1 MLRDESNTGGSRKR
15 QRIRGRGVFCFCGK
29 REEDLKKTK
38 NQELRQSPSEACA
51 SWTVEA
57 VNRQE
62 SLEFFAW
69 AAPLIGKTVYHTG
82 CCFLSMVNSRGLR
95 ASALLSIV
103 SLDNNNNNNKLSW
116 RLLQRDP
123 GLLFLLRHAL
133 LCRFMNECEIIT
145 QKKMQKPRAPSSLS
159 YFSKPAGSSSFL
171 NNPQQSAGLFKNLRL
186 QKYLPHYAIN
196 QHLAHFYSI

>member
-116 RLLQRDP
+116 RLLQWDP
-123 GLLFLLRHAL
+123 GLPGTTLPPQTRPPLPICERVWNNHSEKDAETQSTFLTLVLLQTCRFFLLS
-133 LCRFMNECEIIT
+133 
-145 QKKMQKPRAPSSLS
+145 Q
-159 YFSKPAGSSSFL
+159 
-171 NNPQQSAGLFKNLRL
+171 
-186 QKYLPHYAIN
+186 
-196 QHLAHFYSI
+196 